1 MINEVRV
8 RFAPSPTGPLH
19 IGGVRT
25 ALFNY
30 FFARKNNGKLILR
43 IEDTD
48 QKRLVKGAEDY
59 IKRSLDWCGVKID
72 EGMKKGGDYGPYKQS
87 ERTEIYKKHVEV
99 LLENGRAYYAFDKSE
114 KLDWHRKDHE
124 KKGKKF
130 VYNWHNRLKLENSL
144 SLTKE
149 EVEKRIKN
157 KENFVIRFK
166 TPEDKKVKINDLIRG
181 VVEFGSNTL
190 DDKILYKS
198 DGMPTYHLANVVDD
212 YLMNISHVIRGEE
225 WLPSAA
231 LHVLL
236 YQSFGWKTPEFAHL
250 PLILNPAGSGKLSK
264 RSGANTGVPVFPIS
278 WETEKEKIIGFKE
291 EGYIPEGI
299 VNFLALLGWNPG
311 TEKEIYTIEE
321 LCRDFEIKKI
331 NNSGAKFDIDRL
343 KWFNHK
349 HLQSMS
355 NEKIAKLFVEKN
367 REAALIPLKKVV
379 IIIGLIKERANTINQ
394 LWGLGKYF
402 FEDPKKYE
410 NKVFKKFKSDETI
423 EVLNGVVSIIKKN
436 KNHNKKVLGEKIKSW
451 IISGEKSFGKVM
463 QPIRLGLVGEL
474 KGVDV
479 FLISEIIGKKKTICR
494 LELLVKKIKESL

>member
-59 IKRSLDWCGVKID
+59 IKRSLDWCGVEID

-99 LLENGRAYYAFDKSE
+99 LLANGRAYYAFDKSE

-212 YLMNISHVIRGEE
+212 YLMNISHVI
-225 WLPSAA
+225 
-231 LHVLL
+231 
-236 YQSFGWKTPEFAHL
+236 
-250 PLILNPAGSGKLSK
+250 
-264 RSGANTGVPVFPIS
+264 
-278 WETEKEKIIGFKE
+278 
-291 EGYIPEGI
+291 
-299 VNFLALLGWNPG
+299 LALLGWNPG

-355 NEKIAKLFVEKN
+355 NEKIAKLFVEKE
-367 REAALIPLKKVV
+367 REAALMPFKKVV

-423 EVLNGVVSIIKKN
+423 EVLNGVVSIIKEN

-479 FLISEIIGKKKTICR
+479 FLISEIIGKKRTVYR